1 MENIKARLPRFES
14 HLSQLTSNVIL
25 RQVTYSPCTSAF
37 LTYKMGTIIGATS
50 QRKLW
55 KFSDF
60 IFVKHFEQWQ
70 AGSKNDVFVKTNN
83 HI

>member
-1 MENIKARLPRFES
+1 MENIKARLPRFVS

-50 QRKLW
+50 QRKL
-55 KFSDF
+55 
-60 IFVKHFEQWQ
+60 
-70 AGSKNDVFVKTNN
+70 
-83 HI
+83 